1 MKYLLILLLWLSA
14 AMAFGQTADFTFQP
28 VGGSLCAPVQ
38 VRFTAQTSQGAVG
51 YVWNFGDGSSANG
64 ATAVHTF
71 NSTGVFKVSLTV
83 IFDQKAV
90 SVAKDVGILQGNKA
104 TVSADRTFI
113 CQPGDVTFSA
123 TGLHNSHFEWDFGDG
138 TTGTTATGG
147 ATHYYNDLQ
156 TYTAVVKAIDENGC
170 EAKAAVAIDV
180 KKPELTAI
188 DTSSNFCIGNVVY
201 FKATTLIPVHSTV
214 TSYTWTFDDGTTTTT
229 GTNHVDHPY
238 STKGQYHPTVSILTS
253 EGCTADFQ
261 MDPVFVGVPTSIGTA
276 SPVHAQVCASDTAF
290 FQVSSPDADF
300 YIWDFGDSTT
310 RKSPS
315 LQVGHKFHKLGTQS
329 IMVVPYDSYGCAGTA
344 ATFPI
349 DIIGVIASYSFN
361 EDCTNR
367 QRLSFANT
375 SLGNVTSFLWDFG
388 DGLQN
393 NTDNNPIHIF
403 LPNSSFN
410 IKLKVDDAVTGCSD
424 TIEKKLYTT
433 PSFFTNRDTGLCRN
447 EGTIYRTRNDN
458 ANVNTRY
465 TYFVGGEKIGPATGG
480 ALSFYPKQHGLF
492 SDYVIIDNG
501 PGFCADTVHLDHQIL
516 VRGPALDFDINP
528 SICTYD
534 STVIVNNS
542 KPFVVSDSIVSF
554 TWKADDSLFSRAY
567 QPPDYKFLN
576 TGNHK
581 VILYAS
587 DINGC
592 QDSLAKSVAVNAIPF
607 LRVIPEADTLCA
619 GTVDT
624 LIAFHNA
631 PITWSSSQTI
641 NCVTCDSL
649 FVTPTTNAYY
659 AVEAVTPAGCYS
671 RDTIDIRVYS
681 GFNATALNP
690 ASSICPGDTVSLRL
704 QPDSMKV
711 QWFTSAG
718 TYSAAGY
725 DPVVSPA
732 ATTQFKAVLTD
743 IAGCFSDSTFFDVN
757 VKPPAYVNAG
767 NDTTVTYYT
776 NFALHPSY
784 SNNIVSYEWTP
795 QGDLNCVF
803 CPDPAGRA
811 LKSYNYSIRVVSDSG
826 CVAAGNVNVFIECN
840 DAGLLLPNAFTPNSD
855 HLNDKFYPVGR
866 GIAIIKSFTVFN
878 RNGQVVFTRK
888 NFLPND
894 KNSGWDGRIK
904 GEPAPMSVYV
914 YTVEAVCDQG
924 QSLIRK
930 GTVTLIR

>member
-1 MKYLLILLLWLSA
+1 MKYLLILLPSLIASIA
-14 AMAFGQTADFTFQP
+14 VGQTADFTFQP

-38 VRFTAQTSQGAVG
+38 VRFTAQASQGAVG
-51 YVWNFGDGSSANG
+51 YIWDFGDGSSANG
-64 ATAVHTF
+64 ANSSHTY
-71 NSTGVFKVSLTV
+71 NSTGLFRVTLTV

-90 SVAKDVGILQGNKA
+90 SVAKDVRILQGNKA

-138 TTGTTATGG
+138 STDATATGG

-170 EAKAAVAIDV
+170 EAKASVAIDV
-180 KKPELTAI
+180 KKPGLTAI

-201 FKATTLIPVHSTV
+201 FKATASIPVHSNV
-214 TSYTWTFDDGTTTTT
+214 TTYTWTFDDGTTTTT

-238 STKGQYHPTVSILTS
+238 STKGQYHPTVSIVTS
-253 EGCTADFQ
+253 EGCTAHFQ
-261 MDPVFVGVPTSIGTA
+261 MDPVFVGVPTSIDAA
-276 SPVHAQVCASDTAF
+276 SPVHPQVCASDTAF

-300 YIWDFGDSTT
+300 YIWDFGDSITL
-310 RKSPS
+310 KSPS
-315 LQVGHKFHKLGTQS
+315 LQAGHKFHKLGTQS
-329 IMVVPYDSYGCAGTA
+329 IMVVPYDSYGCAGNA
-344 ATFPI
+344 AAFPI

-367 QRLSFANT
+367 QRLGFANT

-388 DGLQN
+388 DGVQN
-393 NTDNNPIHIF
+393 NTDNHPVHIF
-403 LPNSSFN
+403 QANSSFN
-410 IKLKVDDAVTGCSD
+410 IKLKVDDAATGCSD
-424 TIEKKLYTT
+424 TIQKRLYTT
-433 PSFFTNRDTGLCRN
+433 PNIFTNPDTGLCRN
-447 EGTIYRTRNDN
+447 EGTIYRTKNDN
-458 ANVNTRY
+458 ANINTRY
-465 TYFVGGEKIGPATGG
+465 TYFTGGEKTGPVKTNS
-480 ALSFYPKQHGLF
+480 LSFHPKQHGLF

-501 PGFCADTVHLDHQIL
+501 PGFCADTVYLNHQIL
-516 VRGPALDFDINP
+516 VRGPALDFDMNA

-542 KPFVVSDSIVSF
+542 KPFVASDSIVSF
-554 TWKADDSLFSRAY
+554 TWKADDSLFSQTY

-576 TGNHK
+576 TGNHR

-592 QDSLAKSVAVNAIPF
+592 QDSLAKPVTVNGIPF

-619 GTVDT
+619 GTGDT

-631 PITWSSSQTI
+631 PITWSSSQPV
-641 NCVTCDSL
+641 NCTTCDSL
-649 FVTPTTNAYY
+649 FVTPNTNAYY
-659 AVEAVTPAGCYS
+659 AVEALTPAGCHT
-671 RDTIDIRVYS
+671 RDTIHVRVYS
-681 GFNATALNP
+681 DFNAAALNP
-690 ASSICPGDTVSLRL
+690 TSFICPGDTVSLRL

-718 TYSAAGY
+718 AYNANGY
-725 DPVVSPA
+725 DPVVSPT

-743 IAGCFSDSTFFDVN
+743 MAGCFTDSTFFDVN
-757 VKPPAYVNAG
+757 VKSSAYVNAG
-767 NDTTVTYYT
+767 NDTTVNYYT
-776 NFALHPSY
+776 NFALHPAY

-795 QGDLNCVF
+795 QGDLNCIF
-803 CPDPAGRA
+803 CPEPGGRA
-811 LKSYNYSIRVVSDSG
+811 LKSYNYSVRVISDSG
-826 CVAAGNVNVFIECN
+826 CVATDNVNVFIECN
-840 DAGLLLPNAFTPNSD
+840 DAGVLLPNAFTPNSD
-855 HLNDKFYPVGR
+855 NLNDIFYPVGR
-866 GIAIIKSFTVFN
+866 GIAVIKSFTVYN
-878 RNGQVVFTRK
+878 RDGQVVFTRK

-914 YTVEAVCDQG
+914 YTVEAICDQG
-924 QSLIRK
+924 QNLFRK